1 MNELLSLILSWAAG
15 VLLGAV
21 FFGGLWWTVRK
32 GLSSKRPA
40 LWFLGSQLLRTSVTL
55 TGFYLVA
62 GGHWE
67 RLLACLVGFI
77 CARFMVVRLTQSSDG
92 HQTHSATKVRNARK
106 APHAS

>member
-1 MNELLSLILSWAAG
+1 MNEPLSLILSLSAG
-15 VLLGAV
+15 VLLGAI

-32 GLSSKRPA
+32 GLSSKSPA

-55 TGFYLVA
+55 IGFYLVA

-77 CARFMVVRLTQSSDG
+77 CARAIVALLTRTSDG
-92 HQTHSATKVRNARK
+92 NQSQFQANARK
-106 APHAS
+106 ATHAP